1 MAKITYAQAKELV
14 VHEAVSV
21 GMEDLMRGR
30 ITPQGNMPLY
40 WCNGIV
46 FSFSS
51 MPMNEQMTKEYM
63 EGRIHWMEAHYA
75 VMDRYAPIVELRDEQ
90 YGAAQ
95 KIRVIDTS
103 KFSSLHADFV
113 KWLKDNKKVR

>member
-1 MAKITYAQAKELV
+1 MVKINYSPAKELI
-14 VHEAVSV
+14 VHEAVSLT
-21 GMEDLMRGR
+21 MDDLMRER

-40 WCNGIV
+40 WCGGIV

-51 MPMNEQMTKEYM
+51 MPMTEELAKEYLQ
-63 EGRIHWMEAHYA
+63 GRIHWMEAHYSEMA
-75 VMDRYAPIVELRDEQ
+75 NYTPIVELKDEQ

-103 KFSSLHADFV
+103 KFSSLHNDFV
-113 KWLKDNKKVR
+113 KWLKEKK